1 MPAGTRARSVPTE
14 TSLPQQV
21 AQDGSS
27 CVIKNPLHTRVITFF
42 KDKNYNYFLTSR
54 FNAEHIFTAIDDEN
68 FTEDSSKRLTTKIL
82 QVRHSRRKFLSK
94 VRVTN
99 TEGNPAQGPLKI
111 QRGKFRYKGPSST
124 APRWKSRYR
133 SDEHCSNE
141 ENIYYN
147 LLPTVYY
154 YNYIL
159 FIFSQV
165 KYTNTTRD
173 RRIQGEHRRSGA
185 SFLQAL
191 TCLNFFDFQ
200 IFEYLSFNN
209 FSIVIENLPE
219 SNGYPLLSMTWKL

>member
-14 TSLPQQV
+14 TSLPQQI

-82 QVRHSRRKFLSK
+82 QVRHSQRKFLSK
-94 VRVTN
+94 VRVTH
-99 TEGNPAQGPLKI
+99 TEGNPAQGPLII

-133 SDEHCSNE
+133 SDEHCSTKKTFTTICYQQCITTIISYSYFHKS
-141 ENIYYN
+141 NIRIRLGIVVFRGSVVAAAHHFAGVN
-147 LLPTVYY
+147 SSQFLR
-154 YNYIL
+154 
-159 FIFSQV
+159 FS
-165 KYTNTTRD
+165 K
-173 RRIQGEHRRSGA
+173 I
-185 SFLQAL
+185 
-191 TCLNFFDFQ
+191 
-200 IFEYLSFNN
+200 
-209 FSIVIENLPE
+209 
-219 SNGYPLLSMTWKL
+219 